1 MKMVLDTRKLNKALQ
16 DIANAIR
23 AEIKAKT
30 RQGVDMNGAPFQPYS
45 DAYAK
50 FKLDY
55 TRGKRDISAARIG
68 RANVVNLLLKGTMMH
83 SMSVGKIKDGYEIFF
98 SEKAMAVR
106 AWTHHTGAGNMPKR
120 EFFGIAAA
128 RDKQLYNKYMP
139 KDVARFA

>member
-1 MKMVLDTRKLNKALQ
+1 MKMVLDTKKLDKALQ

-23 AEIKAKT
+23 KNIVDLT
-30 RQGVDMNGAPFQPYS
+30 RLGVDMNRTPFKPYS
-45 DAYAK
+45 EAYSK
-50 FKLDY
+50 YKLEY
-55 TRGKRDISAARIG
+55 TRGKRDISAFRIAR
-68 RANVVNLLLKGTMMH
+68 ASHVNLKLKGTMMH

-106 AWTHHTGAGNMPKR
+106 AWTHHTGAGKMPKR

-128 RDKQLYNKYMP
+128 REKQLYEKYMP